1 MVCKR
6 FWFLQLLL
14 ILGAMRLCALE
25 IAFRVT
31 PEVSIPF
38 GGDSPSLYKTGFAG
52 TVNTDL
58 QFFNFLS
65 AGPELSYFYVPLN
78 GTGTNLQLVNGG
90 LSVGAFAYPSSRIRV
105 QLEAAG
111 GGYEAMSNSGSYGN
125 LWWKVHANAGFR
137 LTPSFNLAVT
147 GGYISFLYPRSPLY
161 SAIVAGLSGQL
172 TVDTSVSTGNVAVS
186 LDQGEPVFPLF
197 YGIYKQNSI
206 GTLTLVNNETAEIR
220 DVTVSFRSG
229 EYTSSLLLCGSV
241 PILAKRKS
249 VQLPL
254 YADFSPTIQNF
265 TENGKM
271 PGEIVVSYKL
281 LGSGRTA
288 SRTVV
293 IQVYNRNT
301 VRWTDKA
308 VLASYISPNSPD
320 VMDFGKYIVGIS
332 RTKLRTGL
340 NRNMQFAMY
349 VLEGLKV
356 GGLSNSKDSTTPYVT
371 YHLDPAKLDYIQYPY
386 QTLAYHSGDLD
397 DLGVLVSAVF
407 ESIGIR
413 TALIPLN
420 DDFVVAFSLGIA
432 PADAKDLFATQDN
445 LLTISDEVW
454 IPLSMSVLREGFVNS
469 WFEGMKKVNAA
480 FAENPDTEV
489 IILEEAWRTYPAAT
503 ITGSE
508 AQFAKPDQ
516 AAVARAVDTDLMRYI
531 SNEFGPKIKAIE
543 DDIKAK
549 GSGTAVQYNQLGL
562 LYIRAGMFEEAKGEY
577 QKSAALGS
585 VPAMVNLG
593 NISTLQKDFKTA
605 GAWFKKAL
613 EIQPDNKTAKNG
625 LDRVE
630 LELSD

>member
-1 MVCKR
+1 M
-6 FWFLQLLL
+6 
-14 ILGAMRLCALE
+14 
-25 IAFRVT
+25 
-31 PEVSIPF
+31 
-38 GGDSPSLYKTGFAG
+38 
-52 TVNTDL
+52 
-58 QFFNFLS
+58 
-65 AGPELSYFYVPLN
+65 
-78 GTGTNLQLVNGG
+78 
-90 LSVGAFAYPSSRIRV
+90 
-105 QLEAAG
+105 
-111 GGYEAMSNSGSYGN
+111 
-125 LWWKVHANAGFR
+125 
-137 LTPSFNLAVT
+137 
-147 GGYISFLYPRSPLY
+147 
-161 SAIVAGLSGQL
+161 
-172 TVDTSVSTGNVAVS
+172 
-186 LDQGEPVFPLF
+186 
-197 YGIYKQNSI
+197 
-206 GTLTLVNNETAEIR
+206 
-220 DVTVSFRSG
+220 
-229 EYTSSLLLCGSV
+229 
-241 PILAKRKS
+241 
-249 VQLPL
+249 
-254 YADFSPTIQNF
+254 
-265 TENGKM
+265 
-271 PGEIVVSYKL
+271 
-281 LGSGRTA
+281 
-288 SRTVV
+288 
-293 IQVYNRNT
+293 
-301 VRWTDKA
+301 
-308 VLASYISPNSPD
+308 
-320 VMDFGKYIVGIS
+320 
-332 RTKLRTGL
+332 
-340 NRNMQFAMY
+340 
-349 VLEGLKV
+349 
-356 GGLSNSKDSTTPYVT
+356 STTI
-371 YHLDPAKLDYIQYPY
+371 LDPAKLDYIQYPF

-397 DLGVLVSAVF
+397 DLGVLIAAVF

-445 LLTISDEVW
+445 LLTINDEVW

-516 AAVARAVDTDLMRYI
+516 VAVARAVDTDLMRYI

-593 NISTLQKDFKTA
+593 NISILQKDFKTA